1 MCVFQALQMTPQLV
15 NGLARAK
22 WGLVVGRREGDAMA
36 AWNWKKE
43 SCLGKMIEC
52 QSFQS
57 LTSSP

>member
-1 MCVFQALQMTPQLV
+1 MCVFQALHLTPQLV

-22 WGLVVGRREGDAMA
+22 WELVVGRREGDAMSA
-36 AWNWKKE
+36 LNREE
-43 SCLGKMIEC
+43 SCLGKAVGC